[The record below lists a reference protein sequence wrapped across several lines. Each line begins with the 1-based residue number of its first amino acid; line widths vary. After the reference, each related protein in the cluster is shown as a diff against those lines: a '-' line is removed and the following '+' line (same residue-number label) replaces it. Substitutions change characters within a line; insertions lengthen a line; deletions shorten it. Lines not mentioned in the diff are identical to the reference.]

1 MKYCTKC
8 GKELLDEAVICPG
21 CGCAV
26 GPGQSTANSEHNYIF
41 KLSGRIKINGIIW
54 ICVAAVQIIMAVTI
68 NWIFGIVGILNIISA
83 INDLNYCKTVLTEHS
98 GIIAKYEPITLPV
111 ITLIYNII
119 FGGIIGI
126 AGSVYYIVGIRGYVL
141 SHKSDFLKY
150 DNPSS

>member
-8 GKELLDEAVICPG
+8 GKKLLDEAVICPG
-21 CGCAV
+21 CGCTV
-26 GPGQSTANSEHNYIF
+26 GTSHSIANSEFDYISE
-41 KLSGRIKINGIIW
+41 LSRRIKINGIIW
-54 ICVAAVQIIMAVTI
+54 ICVAAVQIIMAVSI

-150 DNPSS
+150 DNP

>member
-1 MKYCTKC
+1 
-8 GKELLDEAVICPG
+8 
-21 CGCAV
+21 
-26 GPGQSTANSEHNYIF
+26 
-41 KLSGRIKINGIIW
+41 
-54 ICVAAVQIIMAVTI
+54 MAVTI

-150 DNPSS
+150 DNP